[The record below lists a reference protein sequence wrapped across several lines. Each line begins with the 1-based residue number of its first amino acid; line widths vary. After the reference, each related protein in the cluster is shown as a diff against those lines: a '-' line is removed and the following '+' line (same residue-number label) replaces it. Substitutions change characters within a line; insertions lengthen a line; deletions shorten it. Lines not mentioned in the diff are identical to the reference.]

1 VLIFKPLINLIRNT
15 VKRIPITDFIMLL
28 AIVICP
34 DVYNQIIDSTSFKMN
49 SRLSFYSFENEAEMI
64 LEIPALLHS
73 SEMSMK
79 LTLDGMT
86 VNELTCLPGKRL
98 LRIPFKI
105 TVPAGRYLAKAN
117 IIIKG
122 REDKSNYSASAAF
135 IKLDYKPNEV
145 KTDRLTGGLIVNR
158 RQFFPFGFYC
168 YSPVSSTLPEEEVV
182 KGFNLISPYQ
192 KILPETLNERKAYM
206 DRCAQL
212 GMKVNYNLLSVSS
225 GGGADSNVYGPGE
238 DQKKELLA
246 NEIMTFRDHP
256 ALLAWYI
263 ADEPNGHGVSP
274 EALETTYKIIK
285 ENDPWH
291 PVTIVFMAPHAS
303 AKQYSNALD
312 IVMADS
318 YPVPDLPVTTFG
330 NVADQL
336 SREFRGRK
344 PIWMVPQAFGGGEIW
359 KREPTLQEIR
369 SMTYQAII
377 KGARGIQ
384 YFIRQGLNLFPK
396 STATWSECGRMA
408 SEIAELTPWLLSDEE
423 TIPVRSGSSNILVT
437 SAVHAGELLIMAVN
451 KTNSPQR
458 AQYMISGKISGKAKA
473 LFENRSISVN
483 SGYFT
488 DQLSPFGSQVY
499 LIEMEPRMD
508 SLKPFPDNLL
518 PDPGFEDISSPGVP
532 ASCYARN
539 GGDRGATYFLDS
551 REHVEGNHSVRIVT
565 PGENESIRLR
575 FFPVPVMNGK
585 SYLVSVRAK
594 ADPEQRFP
602 ASETYIPQYF
612 EISLGGHG
620 NKRFKMSDKWEEF
633 VTIIT
638 IPYFDDQLS
647 KANIILQMPPAGVAW
662 FDLLQV
668 IECADIKQSINPELQ
683 LNEF

>member
-1 VLIFKPLINLIRNT
+1 
-15 VKRIPITDFIMLL
+15 MLL
-28 AIVICP
+28 AIVISP
-34 DVYNQIIDSTSFKMN
+34 DVYSQIIDSTSFKMN

-64 LEIPALLHS
+64 LEIPASLRS

-79 LTLDGMT
+79 LTLDGT
-86 VNELTCLPGKRL
+86 IVNELTYLRGKRL

-122 REDKSNYSASAAF
+122 REDNSNYSASAAF

-145 KTDRLTGGLIVNR
+145 KVDRLTGGMVVNR
-158 RQFFPFGFYC
+158 RSFFPFGFYC
-168 YSPVSSTLPEEEVV
+168 YSPVSPTLPEEEVV

-192 KILPETLNERKAYM
+192 RIVPETLNERKAYM

-212 GMKVNYNLLSVSS
+212 GMKVNYNLLSVS
-225 GGGADSNVYGPGE
+225 GGGGVNSYINGPGE
-238 DQKKELLA
+238 DQKKELLI
-246 NEIMTFRDHP
+246 NEIMAFRDHP

-274 EALETTYKIIK
+274 EALENAYQIIK
-285 ENDPWH
+285 EYDPWH

-318 YPVPDLPVTTFG
+318 YPVPDLPITIFG
-330 NVADQL
+330 NIAGQL
-336 SREFRGRK
+336 SREFMGRK
-344 PIWMVPQAFGGGEIW
+344 PVWMVPQAFGGGEIW
-359 KREPTLQEIR
+359 SREPTLQEIR

-377 KGARGIQ
+377 NGARGIQ
-384 YFIRQGLNLFPK
+384 YFIRQGLNFFPK

-423 TIPVRSGSSNILVT
+423 TIPVRSGSKDILVT
-437 SAVHAGELLIMAVN
+437 SALHRGELLIMAVN
-451 KTNSPQR
+451 KTNSPQKV
-458 AQYMISGKISGKAKA
+458 QFIISGKISGKASV
-473 LFENRSISVN
+473 LFENRSISVT
-483 SGYFT
+483 SGYIT
-488 DQLSPFGSQVY
+488 DQLSSFGSQAY

-518 PDPGFEDISSPGVP
+518 PDPGFEDTSSPGVP

-551 REHVEGNHSVRIVT
+551 REHIEGSH
-565 PGENESIRLR
+565 SIRIITPRENGSIKLR
-575 FFPVPVMNGK
+575 FFPVTVMPDQK
-585 SYLVSVRAK
+585 YLISIRAK

-602 ASETYIPQYF
+602 ASEIKKPQYF
-612 EISLGGHG
+612 ELSLSGYGS
-620 NKRFKMSDKWEEF
+620 KRFKMSEKWEEF

-647 KANIILQMPPAGVAW
+647 KANIILQMPSAGVAW
-662 FDLLQV
+662 FDMLQV
-668 IECADIKQSINPELQ
+668 IECADIKQSINPKLQ
-683 LNEF
+683 LNEL